1 MKHHFRHFFF
11 LCLLTLSCAS
21 LTAQPAPSINSTNL
35 GNESAGN
42 AGALGGERPE
52 NAETVITSQEE
63 ARFDNRSGVAEFIG
77 SVVVTDPQFTM
88 TCKRLKAFLNEDRKG
103 LERVEAEGEVVIRQ
117 ENQDE
122 GGGQVVSVA
131 RSGKAIFYPATGDV
145 ELLDW
150 PQVVQGINAHVG
162 TEVSTKMVLNRAGRI
177 NTDGASKTVIV
188 DTGEGAR

>member
-1 MKHHFRHFFF
+1 MKRTYSKLLF
-11 LCLLTLSCAS
+11 LLTLALSCAS
-21 LTAQPAPSINSTNL
+21 LSAQTAPSINPTNS
-35 GNESAGN
+35 GNEPAGN
-42 AGALGGERPE
+42 SGALGGDRPE
-52 NAETVITSQEE
+52 GAETTITSQEE

-88 TCKRLKAFLNEDRKG
+88 TCNRLKAFLNADRKG

-122 GGGQVVSVA
+122 RGGQVVSVA

-150 PQVVQGINAHVG
+150 PQVVQGINAHIG
-162 TEVSTKMVLNRAGRI
+162 TEVSTSMILNRAGRI
-177 NTDGASKTVIV
+177 NTAGASKTVIV
-188 DTGEGAR
+188 DGGEGAR